1 MVFLHQ
7 FDPCEK
13 QGLDILMRRTTKKNI
28 PKTLSQEAFGCL
40 GLWIPLV
47 NRILLFRKSKR
58 ALGLSVQYRKL
69 YLALKP
75 KMSFVV
81 CEWSNNFQFNVLT
94 PMPCLRNILL
104 LPRWS
109 AHWTNSITMALRWTM
124 GRL

>member
-1 MVFLHQ
+1 MSRAL
-7 FDPCEK
+7 DPFGKSNLIIQEIK
-13 QGLDILMRRTTKKNI
+13 AGFGTIRAI
-28 PKTLSQEAFGCL
+28 QEAVSC
-40 GLWIPLV
+40 
-47 NRILLFRKSKR
+47 SKT
-58 ALGLSVQYRKL
+58 
-69 YLALKP
+69 